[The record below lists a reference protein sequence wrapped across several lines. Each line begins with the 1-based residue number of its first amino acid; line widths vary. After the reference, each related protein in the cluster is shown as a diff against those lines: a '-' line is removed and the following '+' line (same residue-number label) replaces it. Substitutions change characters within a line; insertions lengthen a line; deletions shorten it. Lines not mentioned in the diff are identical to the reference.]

1 MSYDTTDLGMGGGS
15 DPTVASLLGARG
27 EVSGSAASLCASL
40 LASAGPQQLCASRT
54 P

>member
-1 MSYDTTDLGMGGGS
+1 MSYDTTDLGGS
-15 DPTVASLLGARG
+15 DPTVASLLGANG